1 MTPRWAVPALRW
13 TAIVETA
20 SFALLM
26 AMVVLDYRPGVRV
39 VGMIHGMLFLAYVAL
54 VLIVR
59 RSQGWSAAFT
69 ALAIVG
75 GPIGALI
82 VPPRLIEPATAEYRE
97 VATR

>member
-1 MTPRWAVPALRW
+1 MPSWTVAALRR
-13 TAIVETA
+13 ISIIETI
-20 SFALLM
+20 SFVVLM
-26 AMVVLDYRPGVRV
+26 TFVVLDNRPGVRV
-39 VGMIHGMLFLAYVAL
+39 AGMIHGMLFLAYVAL

-82 VPPRLIEPATAEYRE
+82 VPPRLHEPATAEYRE
-97 VATR
+97 VAAR